1 MPKKIAKKRPAK
13 ATTGTP
19 KAPPLPEDR
28 KAQARR
34 VLRRLKA
41 DHGDAVCALNYDSPM
56 QLLVATIL
64 SAQCTDERVNIV
76 TEKLFADH
84 PTAEDLSKLPIRRLE
99 KYVQS
104 AGFYR
109 NKAKN
114 IKACCEALVN
124 EYDGQ
129 VPQDLEKLVQLAG
142 VGRKTAN
149 VVLGTA
155 FGIASGVVVD
165 THVGRIS
172 RRTGLTDETNPVKV
186 EKDLIDLLPRSRWVD
201 FSHQMIYHGRR
212 VCDARRPDCQ
222 NCSMRR
228 FCPRVGVE

>member
-1 MPKKIAKKRPAK
+1 MASRPRKSAP
-13 ATTGTP
+13 TP
-19 KAPPLPEDR
+19 PPAPPDR
-28 KAQARR
+28 KAQAKR
-34 VLRRLKA
+34 VLRRLQA
-41 DHGDAVCALNYDSPM
+41 DHGDAVCALRYESPV

-64 SAQCTDERVNIV
+64 SAQCTDERVNLV
-76 TEKLFADH
+76 TEKLFADC
-84 PTAEDLSKLPIRRLE
+84 PTAADLAALPIGRLE

-104 AGFYR
+104 TGFFR

-114 IKACCEALVN
+114 VKACCAELVKN
-124 EYDGQ
+124 HGGE
-129 VPQDLEKLVQLAG
+129 VPQDLDTLVNLPG

-172 RRTGLTDETNPVKV
+172 RRTGLTDETDPVKV
-186 EKDLIDLLPRSRWVD
+186 ERDLMELLPKSRWVD

-212 VCDARRPDCQ
+212 VCDARRPDCK
-222 NCSMRR
+222 NCSMRK